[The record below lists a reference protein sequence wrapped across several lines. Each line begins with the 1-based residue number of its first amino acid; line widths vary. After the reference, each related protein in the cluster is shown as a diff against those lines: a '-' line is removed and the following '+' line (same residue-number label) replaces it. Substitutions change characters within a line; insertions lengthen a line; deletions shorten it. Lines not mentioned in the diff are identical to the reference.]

1 MKRYGQQSSGAGWE
15 CVRAQAREVRA
26 NQEQGRPV
34 YNVVFLDS
42 DVLVVQPLSEVFDP
56 SFARRVSNNSHST
69 FAVGTTIAQAGILT
83 SKVAGPS
90 FCARADMQ
98 APNAMVHSFL
108 CVRLTGMFVVCG
120 SAYVC
125 MLVFACVRVPML
137 AFLTRCIQL
146 LWRMGSLFRDWVF
159 CTKESMTCL
168 QQIQPQSNQDHGNC
182 I

>member
-1 MKRYGQQSSGAGWE
+1 M
-15 CVRAQAREVRA
+15 RAQAREVRA

-146 LWRMGSLFRDWVF
+146 LWRMGSLFRDWVVLYERVHDVPA
-159 CTKESMTCL
+159 TDSTSEQSGPWKLCL
-168 QQIQPQSNQDHGNC
+168 DRVRGNDC
-182 I
+182 LV